1 MGLCKRETKIRRRR
15 VVPGTGAGSAENLL
29 AAAPTCMD
37 AGMRQPGFFPSF
49 STQEVDAGVTPA
61 PVSRELVFT
70 QTPQGGASGA
80 ERRQSGGRA
89 RARDRLM
96 DRMMRAPQES
106 DPLSRVR
113 GVENLV
119 LFIDDDL
126 RETAMALGN
135 VENYLMEILKLLEAP
150 RLAREEVHAL
160 AADTQ
165 VLDHVDMLVETLETL
180 RRRLAK
186 LSASLR

>member
-1 MGLCKRETKIRRRR
+1 
-15 VVPGTGAGSAENLL
+15 
-29 AAAPTCMD
+29 MD
-37 AGMRQPGFFPSF
+37 GGMRQPGPVPVVVAAEAI
-49 STQEVDAGVTPA
+49 TVA
-61 PVSRELVFT
+61 PVQVSRT
-70 QTPQGGASGA
+70 DDGDD
-80 ERRQSGGRA
+80 RRQSGGRA

-96 DRMMRAPQES
+96 DRATRTYAVSET
-106 DPLSRVR
+106 LSHAR

-126 RETAMALGN
+126 RETGLALGS
-135 VENYLMEILKLLEAP
+135 VETYLVGILKLLEAP
-150 RLAREEVHAL
+150 KMTREEVHAL

-186 LSASLR
+186 LASSLR

>member
-1 MGLCKRETKIRRRR
+1 M
-15 VVPGTGAGSAENLL
+15 PL
-29 AAAPTCMD
+29 AAVDAAWALAEKLRPIGHTCMD
-37 AGMRQPGFFPSF
+37 AGMREPHDVEAVPGQV
-49 STQEVDAGVTPA
+49 STPG
-61 PVSRELVFT
+61 S
-70 QTPQGGASGA
+70 
-80 ERRQSGGRA
+80 ERRGSGGRA

-96 DRMMRAPQES
+96 DRATRSYPES
-106 DPLSRVR
+106 EPIRQLAGAR
-113 GVENLV
+113 GVENLM

-135 VENYLMEILKLLEAP
+135 VENYLVGVLRLLEAP
-150 RLAREEVHAL
+150 RLGREEVHAV

>member
-1 MGLCKRETKIRRRR
+1 
-15 VVPGTGAGSAENLL
+15 
-29 AAAPTCMD
+29 MD
-37 AGMRQPGFFPSF
+37 ARMRQPGFFPSF
-49 STQEVDAGVTPA
+49 TSQEVEASTQA
-61 PVSRELVFT
+61 PVQVSREMLFT
-70 QTPQGGASGA
+70 KTPAATSGTSSTTPTGAD
-80 ERRQSGGRA
+80 RRQSGARV

-96 DRMMRAPQES
+96 DRMLRPAQAT

-113 GVENLV
+113 GVENLM

-135 VENYLMEILKLLEAP
+135 VEGYLLEILKLLEAP

>member
-1 MGLCKRETKIRRRR
+1 
-15 VVPGTGAGSAENLL
+15 
-29 AAAPTCMD
+29 
-37 AGMRQPGFFPSF
+37 MRQPGPNPSLVAV
-49 STQEVDAGVTPA
+49 EALGVA
-61 PVSRELVFT
+61 PVQVSRTDE
-70 QTPQGGASGA
+70 GAN
-80 ERRQSGGRA
+80 RRQSGGRA

-96 DRMMRAPQES
+96 DRATRTYPVSET
-106 DPLSRVR
+106 LSHAR

-126 RETAMALGN
+126 RETGLALGS
-135 VENYLMEILKLLEAP
+135 VETYLVEVLKLLEAP
-150 RLAREEVHAL
+150 KMTREEVHAL

-186 LSASLR
+186 LASSLR

>member
-1 MGLCKRETKIRRRR
+1 
-15 VVPGTGAGSAENLL
+15 
-29 AAAPTCMD
+29 
-37 AGMRQPGFFPSF
+37 MRQPGPDPSLVAV
-49 STQEVDAGVTPA
+49 EALGAA
-61 PVSRELVFT
+61 PVQVSRTDE
-70 QTPQGGASGA
+70 GAN
-80 ERRQSGGRA
+80 RRQSGGRA

-96 DRMMRAPQES
+96 DRATRTYPVSET
-106 DPLSRVR
+106 LSHAR

-126 RETAMALGN
+126 RETGLALGS
-135 VENYLMEILKLLEAP
+135 VETYLVEILKLLEAP
-150 RLAREEVHAL
+150 KMTREEVHAL

-186 LSASLR
+186 LASSLR

>member
-1 MGLCKRETKIRRRR
+1 MREPHEVEVATPGQVSTTGQDGVANRR
-15 VVPGTGAGSAENLL
+15 G
-29 AAAPTCMD
+29 
-37 AGMRQPGFFPSF
+37 
-49 STQEVDAGVTPA
+49 
-61 PVSRELVFT
+61 
-70 QTPQGGASGA
+70 
-80 ERRQSGGRA
+80 SGGRA

-96 DRMMRAPQES
+96 DRATRAYPES
-106 DPLSRVR
+106 EPLRRLAGAR
-113 GVENLV
+113 GVENLM

-126 RETAMALGN
+126 RETALALGN
-135 VENYLMEILKLLEAP
+135 VENYLVGVLGLLEAP
-150 RLAREEVHAL
+150 RLDREEVHAV

>member
-1 MGLCKRETKIRRRR
+1 
-15 VVPGTGAGSAENLL
+15 
-29 AAAPTCMD
+29 
-37 AGMRQPGFFPSF
+37 MRQPGPDPSLVAV
-49 STQEVDAGVTPA
+49 EALGAAPA
-61 PVSRELVFT
+61 QVSRTDE
-70 QTPQGGASGA
+70 GAN
-80 ERRQSGGRA
+80 RRQSGGRA

-96 DRMMRAPQES
+96 DRATRTYPVSET
-106 DPLSRVR
+106 LSHAR

-126 RETAMALGN
+126 RETGLALGS
-135 VENYLMEILKLLEAP
+135 VETYLVEVLKLLEAP
-150 RLAREEVHAL
+150 KMTREEVHAL

-186 LSASLR
+186 LASSLR

>member
-1 MGLCKRETKIRRRR
+1 
-15 VVPGTGAGSAENLL
+15 
-29 AAAPTCMD
+29 
-37 AGMRQPGFFPSF
+37 MRQPGPDPSLVAV
-49 STQEVDAGVTPA
+49 EALGAA
-61 PVSRELVFT
+61 PVQVSRTDE
-70 QTPQGGASGA
+70 GAN
-80 ERRQSGGRA
+80 RRQSGGRA

-96 DRMMRAPQES
+96 DRATRTYPVSET
-106 DPLSRVR
+106 LSHAR

-126 RETAMALGN
+126 RETGLALGS
-135 VENYLMEILKLLEAP
+135 VETYLVEVLKLLEAP
-150 RLAREEVHAL
+150 KMTREEVHAL

-186 LSASLR
+186 LASSLR

>member
-1 MGLCKRETKIRRRR
+1 
-15 VVPGTGAGSAENLL
+15 
-29 AAAPTCMD
+29 MD
-37 AGMRQPGFFPSF
+37 ARMRQLPSVADDVVAA
-49 STQEVDAGVTPA
+49 SPVQ
-61 PVSRELVFT
+61 VSRVGDE
-70 QTPQGGASGA
+70 ADASANSGA

-96 DRMMRAPQES
+96 DRATRTCPVSET
-106 DPLSRVR
+106 LSHAR

-126 RETAMALGN
+126 RETGLALGS
-135 VENYLMEILKLLEAP
+135 VETYLVEILKLLEAP
-150 RLAREEVHAL
+150 RISREEVHAL

>member
-1 MGLCKRETKIRRRR
+1 
-15 VVPGTGAGSAENLL
+15 
-29 AAAPTCMD
+29 
-37 AGMRQPGFFPSF
+37 MRQPGQHPSIVAV
-49 STQEVDAGVTPA
+49 EALGAA
-61 PVSRELVFT
+61 PGQVSRTES
-70 QTPQGGASGA
+70 GSDGAD
-80 ERRQSGGRA
+80 RRQSGGRA

-96 DRMMRAPQES
+96 DRATRTYPVSET
-106 DPLSRVR
+106 LSHAR

-126 RETAMALGN
+126 RETGMALGS
-135 VENYLMEILKLLEAP
+135 VEAYLVEILKLLEAP
-150 RLAREEVHAL
+150 KMSREEVHAL

-186 LSASLR
+186 LASSLR

>member
-1 MGLCKRETKIRRRR
+1 
-15 VVPGTGAGSAENLL
+15 
-29 AAAPTCMD
+29 MD
-37 AGMRQPGFFPSF
+37 GRMRQPGQLPSVVAV
-49 STQEVDAGVTPA
+49 EAMGAA
-61 PVSRELVFT
+61 PVQVSRTED
-70 QTPQGGASGA
+70 GAVG
-80 ERRQSGGRA
+80 ENRRQSGGRA

-96 DRMMRAPQES
+96 DRATRTYAVSET
-106 DPLSRVR
+106 LSHAR

-126 RETAMALGN
+126 RETGLALGS
-135 VENYLMEILKLLEAP
+135 VEGYLVEILKLLEAP
-150 RLAREEVHAL
+150 KMSREEVHAL

-186 LSASLR
+186 LASSLR

>member
-1 MGLCKRETKIRRRR
+1 MGPPLARRGI
-15 VVPGTGAGSAENLL
+15 VGTFATFAEILPDPAG
-29 AAAPTCMD
+29 PCMD
-37 AGMRQPGFFPSF
+37 AGMRQPGIVPSF
-49 STQEVDAGVTPA
+49 MPAELEPTPA
-61 PVSRELVFT
+61 VSAVVAPVQVSTVS
-70 QTPQGGASGA
+70 PGSGR

-96 DRMMRAPQES
+96 DRATRSYPQTE
-106 DPLSRVR
+106 PLSQLGGVR
-113 GVENLV
+113 GVENLM

-135 VENYLMEILKLLEAP
+135 VENYLVEILKLLEAP
-150 RLAREEVHAL
+150 RIGREEVHAL

-165 VLDHVDMLVETLETL
+165 VLDHVDMLAETLETL
-180 RRRLAK
+180 RRRLAR

>member
-1 MGLCKRETKIRRRR
+1 
-15 VVPGTGAGSAENLL
+15 
-29 AAAPTCMD
+29 
-37 AGMRQPGFFPSF
+37 MRQPGQHPSVVAVEA
-49 STQEVDAGVTPA
+49 TGAA
-61 PVSRELVFT
+61 PVQVSRIED
-70 QTPQGGASGA
+70 GAD
-80 ERRQSGGRA
+80 RRQSGGRA

-96 DRMMRAPQES
+96 DRATRTYPASET
-106 DPLSRVR
+106 LSHAR

-126 RETAMALGN
+126 RETGLALGS
-135 VENYLMEILKLLEAP
+135 VETYLVEILKLLEAP
-150 RLAREEVHAL
+150 KLSREEVHAL

-186 LSASLR
+186 LASSLR

>member
-1 MGLCKRETKIRRRR
+1 
-15 VVPGTGAGSAENLL
+15 
-29 AAAPTCMD
+29 MD

-49 STQEVDAGVTPA
+49 STQEVDVADVTPV
-61 PVSRELVFT
+61 PVSREMLFT
-70 QTPQGGASGA
+70 QAPAPAGATGA

-96 DRMMRAPQES
+96 DRMMRPPQAS
-106 DPLSRVR
+106 DPLSLVR

>member
-1 MGLCKRETKIRRRR
+1 
-15 VVPGTGAGSAENLL
+15 
-29 AAAPTCMD
+29 MD
-37 AGMRQPGFFPSF
+37 ACMRQPGFFPSF
-49 STQEVDAGVTPA
+49 ASQEVEASAPA
-61 PVSRELVFT
+61 PVQVSREMLFT
-70 QTPQGGASGA
+70 QTPAPSSGAVPTGA
-80 ERRQSGGRA
+80 ERRQSGARV

-96 DRMMRAPQES
+96 DRMLRPAQAT

-135 VENYLMEILKLLEAP
+135 VEGYLLEILKLLEAP

>member
-1 MGLCKRETKIRRRR
+1 
-15 VVPGTGAGSAENLL
+15 
-29 AAAPTCMD
+29 MD
-37 AGMRQPGFFPSF
+37 GGMRQPGPDPSLVAV
-49 STQEVDAGVTPA
+49 EALGAA
-61 PVSRELVFT
+61 PVQVSRTDE
-70 QTPQGGASGA
+70 AA
-80 ERRQSGGRA
+80 NRRQSGGRA

-96 DRMMRAPQES
+96 DRATRTYPVSET
-106 DPLSRVR
+106 LSHAR

-126 RETAMALGN
+126 RETGLALGS
-135 VENYLMEILKLLEAP
+135 VETYLVEVLKLLEAP
-150 RLAREEVHAL
+150 KMTREEVHAL

-186 LSASLR
+186 LASSLR